1 MFTVFAVFA
10 VFVMSVLHLR
20 FYRLA
25 MTLNVTC
32 FVEKNEV

>member
-1 MFTVFAVFA
+1 MFTVFAVFDMS
-10 VFVMSVLHLR
+10 FVLLR